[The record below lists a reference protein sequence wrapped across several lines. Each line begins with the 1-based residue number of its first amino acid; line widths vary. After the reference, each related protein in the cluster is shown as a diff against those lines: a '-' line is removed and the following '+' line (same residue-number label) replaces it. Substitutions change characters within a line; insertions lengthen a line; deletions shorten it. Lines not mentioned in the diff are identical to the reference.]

1 MQKLLGENKRG
12 VDSMIQGINDAA
24 EASVKSAANIKSLEE
39 RTRLID
45 KIVDAIVNVTIQTN
59 LLAVNGSIEA
69 ARAGE
74 YGRGFAV
81 VAADVR
87 NLAGESSENADK
99 IKDLVRNIQQ
109 QIVTVANDIEAAG
122 REAAAE
128 VKKAQ
133 KTTADLDRVA
143 ADMDE
148 VLKGVKDIKAGQDKA
163 VVAIQSAVA
172 AVQQIAKAA
181 ELASSA
187 SNQCSSAAQQGSKG
201 MTLAVTTVVL
211 VSSHDS
217 LYAVPMESVR
227 ETVKMSPQSLK
238 MLNGRQAISL
248 RGQIIPVV
256 SLAKALSSRHRT
268 CEGSLGEPIN
278 GNRGSH
284 VINHDRTIGHVGSEA
299 GFAQAVGKCLIVF
312 VPAGPMPATAVDAT
326 SCAASNTGGS
336 AKGIWELGSARQ
348 VTRTDRRP

>member
-1 MQKLLGENKRG
+1 MQNLLGENKRG
-12 VDSMIQGINDAA
+12 VDAMIKGINDAA

-99 IKDLVRNIQQ
+99 IKDLVRNIQK
-109 QIVTVANDIEAAG
+109 QIVTVANDIEASG
-122 REAAAE
+122 REAATE
-128 VKKAQ
+128 VKKAL

-148 VLKGVKDIKAGQDKA
+148 VMKGVMEIKHGQDKA

-187 SNQCSSAAQQGSKG
+187 ANQCSSAAQQGSKG
-201 MTLAVTTVVL
+201 LQELSGAVEEISALADEL
-211 VSSHDS
+211 
-217 LYAVPMESVR
+217 
-227 ETVKMSPQSLK
+227 Q
-238 MLNGRQAISL
+238 NG
-248 RGQIIPVV
+248 
-256 SLAKALSSRHRT
+256 
-268 CEGSLGEPIN
+268 
-278 GNRGSH
+278 
-284 VINHDRTIGHVGSEA
+284 
-299 GFAQAVGKCLIVF
+299 
-312 VPAGPMPATAVDAT
+312 
-326 SCAASNTGGS
+326 
-336 AKGIWELGSARQ
+336 
-348 VTRTDRRP
+348 